1 MKDSS
6 RMVLDRDMEYT
17 IGLMEESMKGTGK
30 MIRKMVKGYTIILMV
45 KFKDNN
51 GSQDKELN
59 DLF

>member
-6 RMVLDRDMEYT
+6 RMVIDKDMEYI
-17 IGLMEESMKGTGK
+17 IGLMEKNMKGTGK

-51 GSQDKELN
+51 RSQDKELN